1 MVYNINKG
9 VREEMVKKYGLDDK
23 KIGWD
28 GKNVTYD
35 GKHFLT
41 PTSVEAG
48 RSYAPESSIQ
58 RAVSQYFGNGD
69 YGVRSSLEDRGV
81 DTSKLGYDNGII
93 TYGGKELLKPDRV
106 ENGVSY
112 VSDPND
118 ITKATIDA
126 YKLNGKNIVKATDYI
141 ANKQLPFNVD
151 YANDLVWVNG
161 QSIKPVYVDNGYAY
175 VDAAEMDKVIGN
187 VQTAMGIKDR
197 SALLDKYNTRND
209 SLTNRYENLI
219 NNREP
224 FEYDY
229 NDDPVFQAYKDMY
242 IREGDRAM
250 RDLMGEYSARTGGYM
265 NSAAV
270 TAGAQANNY
279 YMQQLSDK
287 IPELYQAAYNRYNAD
302 YLSKLQG
309 LEKLIGLNDASFEKE
324 YGVNNDIINT
334 AYNNNLLKQQREETV
349 NNKLETEKNNALIEE
364 ERIKKEKA
372 EEIEK
377 IFNFGRIYGAYTP
390 EQNAILAEYY
400 GLPEGAELDPYGAER
415 NAAKVE
421 NELASLY
428 ASPKTISY
436 SGGGGK
442 NQPNEKVNPSS
453 IKAVVDYTNK
463 LFENN
468 VDVYEL
474 LGDESPII
482 VYPNGGVQWNEN
494 IPGDKL
500 TWFTHPVLK
509 EIYNSPGL
517 NNTEKTQII
526 NQLGFD
532 DSIFKENSVYYYITK
547 PTEG

>member
-41 PTSVEAG
+41 PTSVKAG

-69 YGVRSSLEDRGV
+69 YGVRSSLDERGV
-81 DTSKLGYDNGII
+81 DTSKLGYNNGVV
-93 TYGGKELLKPDRV
+93 TYNGKELLKPDRV

-118 ITKATIDA
+118 IANATINA
-126 YKLNGKNIVKATDYI
+126 YKLDGKNIVKATDYV
-141 ANKQLPFNVD
+141 AGKQLPFDVN

-187 VQTAMGIKDR
+187 AQTAMGIKDT
-197 SALLDKYNTRND
+197 SVLLDEYMTKNDRLTR
-209 SLTNRYENLI
+209 RYENLV
-219 NNREP
+219 NNRKP

-229 NDDPVFQAYKDMY
+229 NDDPAYQAYKDMY
-242 IREGDRAM
+242 TREGDRAM
-250 RDLMGEYSARTGGYM
+250 RDLMGEYSARTGGQM

-279 YMQQLSDK
+279 YMQQLGDK

-302 YLSKLQG
+302 YLTKLQD
-309 LEKLIGLNDASFEKE
+309 LEKLIGLNDESFEKE
-324 YGVNNDIINT
+324 YGVNSDIINT
-334 AYNNNLLKQQREETV
+334 VYKNNLLKQQRDEAV
-349 NNKLETEKNNALIEE
+349 NNKLETDKANAIIEVE
-364 ERIKKEKA
+364 NAKKA
-372 EEIEK
+372 EAEDIAK
-377 IFNFGRIYGAYTP
+377 IITSGQIYGAYTP
-390 EQNAILAEYY
+390 EQNAKLAKWY
-400 GLPEGAELDPYGAER
+400 GLPEGTVLDPFGAER

-428 ASPKTISY
+428 ATPKTTSY
-436 SGGGGK
+436 SDGGGGGGNKKIK
-442 NQPNEKVNPSS
+442 NAVGYINEFFNRENDLKEDSYKYRLIKNSDVLRFVDGKV
-453 IKAVVDYTNK
+453 YW
-463 LFENN
+463 N
-468 VDVYEL
+468 VPEKERHAFDDGIMKEL
-474 LGDESPII
+474 LNNDAISREEMIEI
-482 VYPNGGVQWNEN
+482 CNMLDINPN
-494 IPGDKL
+494 DKKYNYL
-500 TWFTHPVLK
+500 LK
-509 EIYNSPGL
+509 
-517 NNTEKTQII
+517 
-526 NQLGFD
+526 
-532 DSIFKENSVYYYITK
+532 
-547 PTEG
+547 